1 MKESRTLGSL
11 VEPSNG
17 FGLSIL
23 IPVGKLVPLVYY
35 YTFYIGTVLLNHS
48 KRYYIFNK
56 SFYSVEIADWL
67 AASPA
72 LCAVLVSTMPANE
85 VRTSSTEETTE
96 LSDYPNPSTY
106 RETSYN
112 LTWLNPVE
120 SIPKILL
127 LQIVH

>member
-17 FGLSIL
+17 FSLLIL
-23 IPVGKLVPLVYY
+23 IPAGKLVLLVYY
-35 YTFYIGTVLLNHS
+35 YTFYIGTVLLNCS

-56 SFYSVEIADWL
+56 SFYSIEIADWL

-85 VRTSSTEETTE
+85 VQTSSTEETTE

-112 LTWLNPVE
+112 LMVKSCRIYP
-120 SIPKILL
+120 
-127 LQIVH
+127 